1 MSVQLKTT
9 SPGIQHIQK
18 TTKLTPHT
26 GSHRLKPGPVECT
39 QFDACLAE
47 DVAASE
53 QGFYNECLRKLEK

>member
-9 SPGIQHIQK
+9 SPGIGASSNNNQAN
-18 TTKLTPHT
+18 TPT
-26 GSHRLKPGPVECT
+26 GSHKLKLGPVECT

-53 QGFYNECLRKLEK
+53 QGFYNECSRKLEK